1 MGDIMINITKVS
13 INPSGDGY
21 DAIFIDG
28 KLLMNG
34 DYYHDKIYEK
44 IEGIVEY
51 LNFKKEKYKIKGYE
65 FDVKSK
71 NDCWSDFDYFAE
83 DDEAEYLIKL
93 RSIYK
98 EL

>member
-1 MGDIMINITKVS
+1 MINITRIS

-21 DAIFIDG
+21 DAIYIDG
-28 KLLMNG
+28 KLLMDG
-34 DYYHDKIYEK
+34 DYYHDKIDEK
-44 IEGIVEY
+44 MEGILKY
-51 LNFKKEKYKIKGYE
+51 LKFQKEKYKVKGYG
-65 FDVKSK
+65 FDVRPED
-71 NDCWSDFDYFAE
+71 DCWSDFDYFAE